1 MKNLLIATD
10 LSSRSDRALHRAI
23 NLALEK
29 NYNLHVIHVVDEDL
43 PDAVAS
49 TIKKEAEETI
59 PEQIKSFK
67 NRMKIKVTI
76 KVIIGKHYEAILSES
91 EKINAKAIILG
102 TPKKATL
109 KDFFIGSTAERVV
122 RNSNVPVIVVK
133 KASMKKYKRAV
144 VAIDFSVYS
153 RRCLDFAL
161 DIFANEEIYLV
172 HCYHIPY
179 KLLIEPSHMTY
190 KDKRDQKKGFLNMV
204 NQEMTHF
211 LKPIQK
217 DTRNINIIIKEGPA
231 IDCLNNEIRRL
242 KADLLILGTHGRTG
256 MSRALIGSVA
266 NNMLTTSKCDIAI
279 IKAW

>member
-10 LSSRSDRALHRAI
+10 LSPRSDRALHRAI
-23 NLALEK
+23 NLALDK

-43 PDAVAS
+43 PDTVAS

-67 NRMKIKVTI
+67 SRLKIRVII

-102 TPKKATL
+102 TPKKETL
-109 KDFFIGSTAERVV
+109 KDFFIGSTAEKVV
-122 RNSNVPVIVVK
+122 RSSNVPVIVVK
-133 KASMKKYKRAV
+133 NASMKKYKRAV

-161 DIFANEEIYLV
+161 DFFANEEIYLV
-172 HCYHIPY
+172 HYYHIPY
-179 KLLIEPSHMTY
+179 KLIIESSHITH
-190 KDKRDQKKGFLNMV
+190 KAKRDQKRGFLNMV
-204 NQEMTHF
+204 NQEMTYF
-211 LKPIQK
+211 LKSIEK
-217 DTRNINIIIKEGPA
+217 DTRNINIIIKEGPVN
-231 IDCLNNEIRRL
+231 DCLNNEIKRL

-266 NNMLTTSKCDIAI
+266 NFMLTTSKCDIAMV
-279 IKAW
+279 KAW